1 MVELDRALVGT
12 SRALHQVIDD
22 ADAVAATD
30 SKILI
35 TGESGVGKEVLVR
48 RIHRRSRRASAP
60 MVTINCAG
68 VPESLLESELFGH
81 VRGSFTGAERDRAGF
96 LEMAHCGT
104 ILLDEVGEMSLRMQR
119 ALLRFLE
126 NGEIQRVGSDKPQ
139 TVVDVRVIAA
149 TNRDLLEEV
158 KKKEFR
164 EDLYYRLNIV
174 HLVVPPLRQ
183 RREDIKLLFDHF
195 VAEMSRHHRLQPV
208 RLTPEAIAAIEEY
221 DWPGNV
227 RELRNVVERLVL
239 TRGGTVV
246 APSEIGLNVRRPAAT
261 VATSAELAKTPEG
274 VAETCYRRLISGRE
288 SFWDV
293 VYEPFMLRDLTRET
307 VRAIVTRGLEQ
318 TKGNYRLVAELFN
331 LPSTDY
337 KRFLS
342 FLQKYDCQMP
352 FQKFRMATAPGVSAP
367 PAAHAEGHRLRSGGG
382 AIATA

>member
-1 MVELDRALVGT
+1 
-12 SRALHQVIDD
+12 
-22 ADAVAATD
+22 
-30 SKILI
+30 
-35 TGESGVGKEVLVR
+35 VLVR

-139 TVVDVRVIAA
+139 TVVDVRVLAA

-158 KKKEFR
+158 RKKEFR

-183 RREDIKLLFDHF
+183 RREDIRLLVDHF
-195 VAEMSRHHRLQPV
+195 IADMSRHHRLPV
-208 RLTPEAIAAIEEY
+208 CHFTPEALAAIDAY
-221 DWPGNV
+221 DWPGNI
-227 RELRNVVERLVL
+227 RELRNVIERLVL

-246 APSEIGLNVRRPAAT
+246 TPSELGLNVRRSGASG
-261 VATSAELAKTPEG
+261 VATAAELAKTPEG

-307 VRAIVTRGLEQ
+307 VRGIVTRGLEQ

-331 LPSTDY
+331 LPSSDY

-352 FQKFRMATAPGVSAP
+352 FQKFRMAALPPLPPDDRRTRSAN
-367 PAAHAEGHRLRSGGG
+367 G

>member
-1 MVELDRALVGT
+1 MVELDRAIVGS
-12 SRALHQVIDD
+12 SRALRQVMDD

-35 TGESGVGKEVLVR
+35 TGESGVGKEVVVR
-48 RIHRRSRRASAP
+48 RIHRRSRRANAP
-60 MVTINCAG
+60 LVTINCAG

-81 VRGSFTGAERDRAGF
+81 VRGSFTGADRDRAGF

-119 ALLRFLE
+119 TLLRFLE

-139 TVVDVRVIAA
+139 TIVDVRVLAA

-158 KKKEFR
+158 RKKEFR

-183 RREDIKLLFDHF
+183 RREDIKLLWEHF
-195 VAEMSRHHRLQPV
+195 MAEMSRHHRFPV
-208 RLTPEAIAAIEEY
+208 CHLTPEAVTAIDEY

-227 RELRNVVERLVL
+227 RELRNVVERLIL

-246 APSEIGLNVRRPAAT
+246 TPSELGLSVRRSGAVG
-261 VATSAELAKTPEG
+261 VATSAELAKTPDG

-307 VRAIVTRGLEQ
+307 LRGIISRGLEQ

-331 LPSTDY
+331 LPSSDY

-342 FLQKYDCQMP
+342 FLQKHDCQMP
-352 FQKFRMATAPGVSAP
+352 FQKFRMAAIP
-367 PAAHAEGHRLRSGGG
+367 PPPMEDRRVRSSSG

>member
-1 MVELDRALVGT
+1 MVELDRAIVGS
-12 SRALHQVIDD
+12 SRALRQVIDD

-48 RIHRRSRRASAP
+48 RIHRRSRRANAP
-60 MVTINCAG
+60 LVTINCAG

-81 VRGSFTGAERDRAGF
+81 VRGSFTGADRDRAGF

-119 ALLRFLE
+119 TLLRFLE

-139 TVVDVRVIAA
+139 TVVDVRVLAA

-158 KKKEFR
+158 RKKEFR

-183 RREDIKLLFDHF
+183 RREDIQLLWEHF
-195 VAEMSRHHRLQPV
+195 MAEMSRHHRFPV
-208 RLTPEAIAAIEEY
+208 CHLTPEALTAIDDY

-246 APSEIGLNVRRPAAT
+246 TPSELGLSVRRAGAAG

-307 VRAIVTRGLEQ
+307 LRGIISRGLEQ

-331 LPSTDY
+331 LPASDY

-342 FLQKYDCQMP
+342 FLQKHDCQMP
-352 FQKFRMATAPGVSAP
+352 FQKFRMASMPPPPPMEDRRVRSAP
-367 PAAHAEGHRLRSGGG
+367 G

>member
-1 MVELDRALVGT
+1 MVELDRAIVGT
-12 SRALHQVIDD
+12 SRALRQVIDD

-81 VRGSFTGAERDRAGF
+81 VRGSFTGADRDRAGF

-139 TVVDVRVIAA
+139 TVVDVRVLAA

-158 KKKEFR
+158 RKKEFR

-183 RREDIKLLFDHF
+183 RREDIKPLVEHF
-195 VAEMSRHHRLQPV
+195 MAEMSRHHRLPV
-208 RLTPEAIAAIEEY
+208 CHFTPESLAAIDEF
-221 DWPGNV
+221 DWPGNI
-227 RELRNVVERLVL
+227 RELRNFVERLVL

-246 APSEIGLNVRRPAAT
+246 TPSELGLNVRRSTAVGAP
-261 VATSAELAKTPEG
+261 TSAELAKTPEG
-274 VAETCYRRLISGRE
+274 VAESCYRRLISGRE

-307 VRAIVTRGLEQ
+307 VRGIVTRGLEQ

-331 LPSTDY
+331 LPSSDY

-352 FQKFRMATAPGVSAP
+352 FQKFRMASMP
-367 PAAHAEGHRLRSGGG
+367 PPPDDRRTRASSG
-382 AIATA
+382 AIATV